1 MGVGVRLACDLGS
14 SRIGMARC
22 DPQGLLATPLPA
34 VPAGPGAHAAVV
46 ELAVQAGAIEIVVG
60 LPLRL
65 DGSAGPAAHQA
76 EEWAQA
82 LREVLLSAGQSI
94 QVRLVDER
102 LTTVQAQRGLHA
114 AGRSTRTSRQ
124 RIDSASAVVL
134 LQGYLDRLQGQQVL
148 GGEPVVQHEQTVQ
161 QDDMDGDR

>member
-22 DPQGLLATPLPA
+22 DPQGLLAMPLPA
-34 VPAGPGAHAAVV
+34 VPAGPGALAAVV
-46 ELAVQAGAIEIVVG
+46 ELAVQAGAVEIVVG

-76 EEWAQA
+76 EAWAQA
-82 LREVLLSAGQSI
+82 LREVLRSAGQSI

-148 GGEPVVQHEQTVQ
+148 GVEPALQHEQTVQ

>member
-14 SRIGMARC
+14 SRIGIARC
-22 DPQGLLATPLPA
+22 DPHGLLATPLPA

-46 ELAVQAGAIEIVVG
+46 ELAVQAGATEIVVG

-65 DGSAGPAAHQA
+65 DGSAGPAARQA
-76 EEWAQA
+76 EAWAQE
-82 LREVLLSAGQSI
+82 LRDLLLAARQSI
-94 QVRLVDER
+94 LVRLVDER

-134 LQGYLDRLQGQQVL
+134 LQGYLDRLQGQHGL
-148 GGEPVVQHEQTVQ
+148 GEERAVQ
-161 QDDMDGDR
+161 QDDTDGER